1 MPQTKTARK
10 GTINNM
16 LNYLKKSTRKLN
28 SKKSRIG
35 IVELELLALKEE
47 NAKLKT
53 ELALREAKIIEAE
66 KEKLATTATTAT
78 ENAKLKTELAE
89 CEAKLVEAQRLMTR
103 EETWEAT
110 AEATAEK
117 QLAKFVADF
126 ANKSEKKA
134 VKARNYSK
142 AMAITEAEKAVTH
155 YNSIYD
161 RNNMDAS
168 APQRKAAM
176 LAGDKAMFIAA
187 VSAMN
192 LVEPQLKG
200 EAYEG
205 VEWQRLRFYL
215 LRSIKWCDD
224 TIASAANGTYDP
236 TKTPPKFYDF

>member
-1 MPQTKTARK
+1 MPKTKTARK

-53 ELALREAKIIEAE
+53 ELALCEAKIIEAE
-66 KEKLATTATTAT
+66 KEKLMTTATAA
-78 ENAKLKTELAE
+78 ENAKLKTELAQY
-89 CEAKLVEAQRLMTR
+89 EAKLVEAQRLITR
-103 EETWEAT
+103 EETWET
-110 AEATAEK
+110 AAEK
-117 QLAKFVADF
+117 AAERQLAKWVADF
-126 ANKSEKKA
+126 AKNSEVKA

-142 AMAITEAEKAVTH
+142 ATAINEATKAVEH
-155 YNSIYD
+155 YNTIYD
-161 RNNMDAS
+161 RNNMDVS
-168 APQRKAAM
+168 APQRMAAM
-176 LAGDKAMFIAA
+176 LAGDKAMFIVA
-187 VSAMN
+187 VNAMN

-200 EAYEG
+200 EAKEG
-205 VEWQRLRFYL
+205 VEWHRLRFYL

>member
-1 MPQTKTARK
+1 MPKTKTARK
-10 GTINNM
+10 GTLNN
-16 LNYLKKSTRKLN
+16 LVNYLKKSTRKSN
-28 SKKSRIG
+28 SKKNRLE
-35 IVELELLALKEE
+35 IVEVELLALKEE

-53 ELALREAKIIEAE
+53 ELALHEAKIIEAE
-66 KEKLATTATTAT
+66 KEKIATTATAT
-78 ENAKLKTELAE
+78 ENAKLKTELALH
-89 CEAKLVEAQRLMTR
+89 EAKIIETERLKTR
-103 EETWEAT
+103 EETWEAAAET
-110 AEATAEK
+110 AAEK

-126 ANKSEKKA
+126 AKKTEVKA

-142 AMAITEAEKAVTH
+142 ATAIAEAEKAVDH

-168 APQRKAAM
+168 APQRMAAM
-176 LAGDKAMFIAA
+176 LAGDRAMFIHA

-205 VEWQRLRFYL
+205 VEWSRLRSYL

-224 TIASAANGTYDP
+224 TIASAANGAYDA
-236 TKTPPKFYDF
+236 TKTPPKFYDL

>member
-1 MPQTKTARK
+1 MAA
-10 GTINNM
+10 
-16 LNYLKKSTRKLN
+16 
-28 SKKSRIG
+28 
-35 IVELELLALKEE
+35 VAE

-53 ELALREAKIIEAE
+53 DLALHEAKIIE
-66 KEKLATTATTAT
+66 T
-78 ENAKLKTELAE
+78 ERLK
-89 CEAKLVEAQRLMTR
+89 TR

-117 QLAKFVADF
+117 QLAKFVA
-126 ANKSEKKA
+126 AVAKKSEVKM

-142 AMAITEAEKAVTH
+142 ATAITEAEKAVDH

-168 APQRKAAM
+168 APQRMAAM
-176 LAGDKAMFIAA
+176 LAGDKAMFISA
-187 VSAMN
+187 VMAMN

-200 EAYEG
+200 EAEEG
-205 VEWQRLRFYL
+205 VEWHRMRLYL

-224 TIASAANGTYDP
+224 TIASAANGTYDA

>member
-1 MPQTKTARK
+1 MPKTKTARK

-66 KEKLATTATTAT
+66 KEKLMTTATTA
-78 ENAKLKTELAE
+78 ENAKLKNELAE
-89 CEAKLVEAQRLMTR
+89 CEAKLVEAQRLITR
-103 EETWEAT
+103 EETWEA
-110 AEATAEK
+110 ATEK
-117 QLAKFVADF
+117 TEERQLAKWVADF
-126 ANKSEKKA
+126 AKNSEVKA

-142 AMAITEAEKAVTH
+142 ATAINEATKAVEH
-155 YNSIYD
+155 YNTIYD

-168 APQRKAAM
+168 APQRMAAM
-176 LAGDKAMFIAA
+176 LAGDKAMFIHA

-224 TIASAANGTYDP
+224 TIASAANGTYDS

>member
-1 MPQTKTARK
+1 MPKTKTARK

-53 ELALREAKIIEAE
+53 ELALCEAKIIEAE
-66 KEKLATTATTAT
+66 KEKNVTTT
-78 ENAKLKTELAE
+78 ENAKLKTELDE
-89 CEAKLVEAQRLMTR
+89 CEAKLVETERLCAR
-103 EETWEAT
+103 EETWET
-110 AEATAEK
+110 AAEK
-117 QLAKFVADF
+117 TEERQLAKWVADF
-126 ANKSEKKA
+126 AKKSEVKA

-142 AMAITEAEKAVTH
+142 ATAINEATKAVEH
-155 YNSIYD
+155 YNTIYD

-176 LAGDKAMFIAA
+176 LAGDKAMFIVA
-187 VSAMN
+187 VNAMN

-200 EAYEG
+200 EAEEG
-205 VEWQRLRFYL
+205 VEWHRLRFYL

-236 TKTPPKFYDF
+236 SKAPPKFYDF

>member
-1 MPQTKTARK
+1 MPKSKTARK
-10 GTINNM
+10 GTINN
-16 LNYLKKSTRKLN
+16 LVNYLKKPTRKSN

-66 KEKLATTATTAT
+66 KEKIVTTAA

-89 CEAKLVEAQRLMTR
+89 CEAKLVEAERLRMR
-103 EETWEAT
+103 EETWEA
-110 AEATAEK
+110 AAEK
-117 QLAKFVADF
+117 TEERQLAKWVADF
-126 ANKSEKKA
+126 AKNSEVKA

-142 AMAITEAEKAVTH
+142 ATAINEANKAVEH
-155 YNSIYD
+155 YNTIYD

-168 APQRKAAM
+168 APQRMAAM
-176 LAGDKAMFIAA
+176 LSGDRAMFIVA

-205 VEWQRLRFYL
+205 VEWNRLRFYL

-236 TKTPPKFYDF
+236 TKTPPQFYDF

>member
-1 MPQTKTARK
+1 MPKTKTLNK
-10 GTINNM
+10 
-16 LNYLKKSTRKLN
+16 LFNYLKNSTRKFN
-28 SKKSRIG
+28 SKKSKLG
-35 IVELELLALKEE
+35 IVEVELLALKEE

-53 ELALREAKIIEAE
+53 ELALHQAKIIEAE
-66 KEKLATTATTAT
+66 KEKHMTTA
-78 ENAKLKTELAE
+78 ENAKLKTELALQ
-89 CEAKLVEAQRLMTR
+89 EAKLVEAQTLLTR
-103 EETWEAT
+103 EETWES
-110 AEATAEK
+110 TAEK
-117 QLAKFVADF
+117 AAERQLAKFVADF
-126 ANKSEKKA
+126 AKKTEVKT

-142 AMAITEAEKAVTH
+142 ATAINEATKAVDH

-161 RNNMDAS
+161 RTNMDAS

-200 EAYEG
+200 EAKEG
-205 VEWQRLRFYL
+205 VEWHRLLFYL

-224 TIASAANGTYDP
+224 TIASAANNTYDP

>member
-1 MPQTKTARK
+1 MPKTKTLNK
-10 GTINNM
+10 
-16 LNYLKKSTRKLN
+16 LFNYLKNSTRKFN
-28 SKKSRIG
+28 SKKSKLG
-35 IVELELLALKEE
+35 IVEVELLALKDE
-47 NAKLKT
+47 NAKLKA
-53 ELALREAKIIEAE
+53 ELALHQAKIIEAE
-66 KEKLATTATTAT
+66 KEKRMTTIAAAA

-89 CEAKLVEAQRLMTR
+89 HEAKIIETERLKTR
-103 EETWEAT
+103 EETWEAA

-126 ANKSEKKA
+126 AKKSEVKM

-142 AMAITEAEKAVTH
+142 ATAIIEAEKAVDH

-168 APQRKAAM
+168 APQRMAAM
-176 LAGDKAMFIAA
+176 LAGDRAMFIHA

-205 VEWQRLRFYL
+205 VEWSRLRIYL

-224 TIASAANGTYDP
+224 TIASAANGTYDA
-236 TKTPPKFYDF
+236 TKTPPKFYDL

>member
-1 MPQTKTARK
+1 MPKTKTLNK
-10 GTINNM
+10 
-16 LNYLKKSTRKLN
+16 LFNYLKNSTRKFN
-28 SKKSRIG
+28 SKKSKLG
-35 IVELELLALKEE
+35 IVEVELLALKDE
-47 NAKLKT
+47 NAKLKA

-66 KEKLATTATTAT
+66 KEKRMTTIAAAA

-89 CEAKLVEAQRLMTR
+89 HEAKIIETQRLKTR
-103 EETWEAT
+103 EETWEAA
-110 AEATAEK
+110 AEATAER
-117 QLAKFVADF
+117 QLANDVAYF
-126 ANKSEKKA
+126 AKKPEVKA

-142 AMAITEAEKAVTH
+142 ATAIIEAEKAVDH

-168 APQRKAAM
+168 APQRMAAL
-176 LAGDKAMFIAA
+176 LAGDKAMFIHA

-205 VEWQRLRFYL
+205 VEWSRLRMYL

-224 TIASAANGTYDP
+224 TIASAANGTYDA